1 MFCRISVNETTR
13 SLTLT
18 VLRDKGVFG
27 NVSVFCFA
35 QSVGDQAT
43 LGKDFTF
50 SSLDIDFAQGE
61 SRKTITVQLFDD
73 DIAEPDEQFEIILAS
88 PKGGLALGIPSKG
101 KLCLVGINLTCLCH
115 ITSITICILSEKNIN
130 ADHHV

>member
-101 KLCLVGINLTCLCH
+101 KL
-115 ITSITICILSEKNIN
+115 
-130 ADHHV
+130 